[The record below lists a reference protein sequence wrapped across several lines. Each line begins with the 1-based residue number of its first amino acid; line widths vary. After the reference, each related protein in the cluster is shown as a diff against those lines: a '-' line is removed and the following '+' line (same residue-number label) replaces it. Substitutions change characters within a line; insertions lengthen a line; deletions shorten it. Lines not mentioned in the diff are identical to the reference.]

1 MKGLEL
7 SERFFFEYGEDII
20 KDVSHLVA
28 VGLVGSGSECLGY
41 DDEIS
46 TDHDFEAGFCIFLPS
61 EELLDRKTAF
71 SLERAYARLPREFLG
86 FKRSPLSP
94 VGGNRH
100 GVIRTASF
108 FVEKVGVPDGKLGL
122 EEWFSIPEYSLLEA
136 TNGKIFFDR
145 LGEFSKIR
153 EGLRYL
159 PEDVRLKKLAG
170 ELLLM
175 GQSGQ
180 YNYPRL
186 IKRGDGGAARLA
198 AFEFVKSALHAVFLL
213 NKAYLPYYKW
223 QFRAL
228 QDLPS
233 LSDVAHPL
241 ERILSG
247 DAYLIEEVTERITR
261 EAVRLSLTDFTGS
274 EAEGHAYS
282 VNEKIKDPEIRNLNI
297 LYGI

>member
-7 SERFFFEYGEDII
+7 SERFFCEYGEDII

-100 GVIRTASF
+100 GVIRTANF
-108 FVEKVGVPDGKLGL
+108 FIEKVGVPDGKLGL

-228 QDLPS
+228 HDLPY